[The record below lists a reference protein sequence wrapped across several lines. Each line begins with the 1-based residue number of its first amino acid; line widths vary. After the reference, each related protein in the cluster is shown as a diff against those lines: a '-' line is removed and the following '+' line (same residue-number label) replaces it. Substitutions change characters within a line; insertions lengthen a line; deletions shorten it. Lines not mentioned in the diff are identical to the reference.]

1 MIDGKGP
8 DVSQID
14 VMTLNNFMVV
24 LILHYIIQI
33 IFRIIFFRATSTLV
47 RCRTK
52 RSSFIT
58 PWLSENRKLIK
69 IAWIRVKWFRS
80 QKVNYCFERDTIDAC
95 VNIALMFSRMF
106 FYPIHSFRDT
116 CEFPIEFQFEPT
128 KLIIIKLQR
137 RKYHIVERQKKNW
150 MIVVYFV
157 ESSSILEQIVYGI
170 THSKP

>member
-1 MIDGKGP
+1 MRINYHLDASCEIMIDGKGP

-33 IFRIIFFRATSTLV
+33 IFRIIFFRATPTLV

-106 FYPIHSFRDT
+106 FYPIHSFRERT
-116 CEFPIEFQFEPT
+116 HANFPS
-128 KLIIIKLQR
+128 
-137 RKYHIVERQKKNW
+137 N
-150 MIVVYFV
+150 
-157 ESSSILEQIVYGI
+157 SSSNQR
-170 THSKP
+170 SW